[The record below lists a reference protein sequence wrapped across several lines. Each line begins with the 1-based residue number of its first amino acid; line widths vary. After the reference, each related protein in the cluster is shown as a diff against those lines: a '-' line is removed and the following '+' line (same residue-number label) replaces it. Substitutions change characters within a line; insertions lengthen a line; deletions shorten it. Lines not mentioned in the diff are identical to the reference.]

1 MELSAVFVHGDWWV
15 LWWSGFFPLFLSCL
29 HVNASTHWIMM
40 HFNTDLSYFC
50 FWALAGPGLCLCFSE
65 APVLLLP
72 RRNFTWRWECPC
84 FMGAPTSKT
93 SCRGTFQWICRFGT
107 RGRWGLYL
115 GIYRIAW
122 MCMGL
127 PGILRW
133 CDRGVCLGAG
143 GAHNRLLVGFLQDF
157 PLAVCGDIPGSRV
170 QTDRSGPILILCLFL
185 SQLIRTSVETTCAIV
200 CGSLV
205 DVLAKLYLARFTL
218 YMYFTPYVQVS
229 ETHVNHQKQC
239 FTVWAWFLVESYA

>member
-1 MELSAVFVHGDWWV
+1 MLC
-15 LWWSGFFPLFLSCL
+15 WSGFFPLFWSCL

-50 FWALAGPGLCLCFSE
+50 FWALAGPGLYLCFSE
-65 APVLLLP
+65 APVMLLP

-84 FMGAPTSKT
+84 FMGAPTSKIG
-93 SCRGTFQWICRFGT
+93 CHGTFQWICR
-107 RGRWGLYL
+107 GRWGPYL

-133 CDRGVCLGAG
+133 FQCDRGVCLRAG

-157 PLAVCGDIPGSRV
+157 PQAVCGDTPGSRV
-170 QTDRSGPILILCLFL
+170 QTDLGPSC
-185 SQLIRTSVETTCAIV
+185 SCV
-200 CGSLV
+200 CSW
-205 DVLAKLYLARFTL
+205 
-218 YMYFTPYVQVS
+218 
-229 ETHVNHQKQC
+229 VN
-239 FTVWAWFLVESYA
+239 S